1 VAIKTPTRDD
11 AREFLRRPEDDEFR
25 FDPKAALAQPEAS
38 EVDAEQSDGPAPPA
52 ARGGR
57 GRVASDGAAPEIDS
71 VRMYLSKLGG
81 TPLLSREREVEIAK
95 RIEAAREAV
104 LTSILGTHLGVNTL
118 VDLPRQVRKGHFALR
133 EVLDGSS
140 NQEPE
145 EESGLIGLEKLER
158 IAEEMRAVAR
168 SRTRSARRVTKT
180 DRRKNRDYEADLR
193 VLLDRMNVSWN
204 VVLGITTEL
213 KAARDQMR
221 TWQGVVRECEVMVG
235 LSAGALMAGH
245 PASASCGLAPDAVD
259 RVRTTVERAQRALE
273 QLEVTVGMDAPEV
286 EQVVRELQRN
296 IRALDRAKDEMI
308 CANLRLVVSIAKR
321 YLNHGLHFLDLIQ
334 EGNIG
339 LMRAVDKFE
348 HERGHKFST
357 YATWWIRQAIT
368 RAIADQARTIRI
380 PVHLIETINKIARV
394 ARQMEQELEREALPE
409 EIAARLEMSAD
420 QVRKAL
426 KISRAPV
433 SLETPVG
440 DDESHLGDFIE
451 DTNAVDPSDYAYEQL
466 MREETER
473 VLDTLTP
480 REARVLRL
488 RFGLGV
494 RNDHTLEEVG
504 QVFDLT
510 RERIRQIE
518 CQAIRKLRQTQRT
531 TALRAFYESGN

>member
-193 VLLDRMNVSWN
+193 VL
-204 VVLGITTEL
+204 L

>member
-204 VVLGITTEL
+204 VVLGITSEL

-221 TWQGVVRECEVMVG
+221 TW
-235 LSAGALMAGH
+235 
-245 PASASCGLAPDAVD
+245 
-259 RVRTTVERAQRALE
+259 
-273 QLEVTVGMDAPEV
+273 
-286 EQVVRELQRN
+286 
-296 IRALDRAKDEMI
+296 
-308 CANLRLVVSIAKR
+308 
-321 YLNHGLHFLDLIQ
+321 
-334 EGNIG
+334 
-339 LMRAVDKFE
+339 
-348 HERGHKFST
+348 
-357 YATWWIRQAIT
+357 
-368 RAIADQARTIRI
+368 
-380 PVHLIETINKIARV
+380 
-394 ARQMEQELEREALPE
+394 
-409 EIAARLEMSAD
+409 
-420 QVRKAL
+420 
-426 KISRAPV
+426 
-433 SLETPVG
+433 
-440 DDESHLGDFIE
+440 
-451 DTNAVDPSDYAYEQL
+451 
-466 MREETER
+466 
-473 VLDTLTP
+473 
-480 REARVLRL
+480 
-488 RFGLGV
+488 
-494 RNDHTLEEVG
+494 
-504 QVFDLT
+504 
-510 RERIRQIE
+510 
-518 CQAIRKLRQTQRT
+518 
-531 TALRAFYESGN
+531 